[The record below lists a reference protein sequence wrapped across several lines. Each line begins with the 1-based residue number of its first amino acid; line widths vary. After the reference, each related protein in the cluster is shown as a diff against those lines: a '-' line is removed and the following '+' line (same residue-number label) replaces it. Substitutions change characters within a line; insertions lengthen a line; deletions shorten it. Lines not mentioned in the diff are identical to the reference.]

1 MLRVPG
7 RRVDRLLHVHAAM
20 HVAQKKLRGP
30 LILLV
35 AAGRAPGE
43 IRLAVAQRQCGRER
57 AARPTMS
64 KCTVSPR
71 VKPERSSLAWS
82 IATTLGS
89 TVSSCVQAA
98 PRPTVGSPTPGAAS
112 R

>member
-35 AAGRAPGE
+35 AAGRSPDE
-43 IRLAVAQRQCGRER
+43 IRLAVAQRERGRKSSAWTLAGRQRIGMAFFEPELLR
-57 AARPTMS
+57 A
-64 KCTVSPR
+64 
-71 VKPERSSLAWS
+71 RSQTEPKLGNDRRGLQP
-82 IATTLGS
+82 AT
-89 TVSSCVQAA
+89 
-98 PRPTVGSPTPGAAS
+98 
-112 R
+112 